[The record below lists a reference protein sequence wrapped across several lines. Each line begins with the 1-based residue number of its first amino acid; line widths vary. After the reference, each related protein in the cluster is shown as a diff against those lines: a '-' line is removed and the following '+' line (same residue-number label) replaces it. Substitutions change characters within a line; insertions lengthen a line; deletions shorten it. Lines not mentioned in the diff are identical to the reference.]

1 MIREGITKCSDISDG
16 VAVHNIQRMFRD
28 RMTKWSEKDFK
39 DEITEC
45 SEQELLIFGEGITKC
60 SEIKY

>member
-1 MIREGITKCSDISDG
+1 MWNHQMIREGITKCSDISDG
-16 VAVHNIQRMFRD
+16 VAVHNIQRMFQD

-45 SEQELLIFGEGITKC
+45 SEQELLIF
-60 SEIKY
+60 